1 MATMVE
7 ENSTEQTLPEEM
19 QQQQQKPGSSSSNGD
34 KNPSQS
40 QVWMT
45 MAQAWLSAF
54 PDAKAVSTAD
64 VEAWI
69 DSNYSS
75 LPTDLQSMPR
85 SEIIHRLLSI
95 QNYMR
100 PSPQGFKNVI
110 ETDCYNSPP
119 IALAS
124 QGNKFMFWKTG
135 LELFRWPVAVV
146 KPVDISSD
154 IPSYRFQRTDRWLPV
169 YSWLETLDSDE
180 VVKSKEIYDW
190 LDSNPDIKEDLFS
203 RHSRYHLMHYI
214 KKCHFK
220 ILKKRDKKKESQQA
234 DKPISPN
241 AHNSIVEF
249 KEPPAPPATISKQLI
264 SIPKDS
270 DLYAAKRNEAV
281 QKYEILLEL
290 EKKLTPHFSKRQ
302 KLQ

>member
-1 MATMVE
+1 
-7 ENSTEQTLPEEM
+7 M

-69 DSNYSS
+69 ESNYSS

-100 PSPQGFKNVI
+100 PSPQ
-110 ETDCYNSPP
+110 
-119 IALAS
+119 
-124 QGNKFMFWKTG
+124 
-135 LELFRWPVAVV
+135 PVAVV

-290 EKKLTPHFSKRQ
+290 EKKLMPHFSKRQ